1 MTTRKP
7 SSTADTSTGAAVVA
21 IHPNTEDVPVAPTAE
36 EIAVAKQRAEERDLN
51 GWVNWLA
58 RPEKKIAIIG
68 FTGSRDEAPWGDP
81 TFEKWTCNNLHMHLR
96 PDQPWDRLY
105 DLHDYNTISSD
116 KQHEA
121 FLRTTEKPVVVWNPR
136 EEWPAATAF
145 PKDQVLESFGRYFN
159 NSISWMIAAAIL
171 EGVTELHIYGV
182 DMAQGG
188 DAQGNGEYA
197 RQRPSCEWMVG
208 MAQGRGI
215 KVFIPATSDLMKVS
229 ALYGLEDDSPL
240 YAKLSAREKELAG
253 RQNQLQN
260 QLNQGQIQ
268 LAQIMGA
275 LENTR
280 YFREVWTNP
289 RGTRDGNVESNGD
302 GKPAE
307 APAVGA

>member
-7 SSTADTSTGAAVVA
+7 STTSTSSTGAEVVA
-21 IHPNTEDVPVAPTAE
+21 IRPDVADTPVEPSAAE
-36 EIAVAKQRAEERDLN
+36 IEAAKTRAQERDLS

-68 FTGSRDEAPWGDP
+68 FTSSRDEAPWGQP
-81 TFEKWTCNNLHMHLR
+81 GWEIWTCNNLHAHLR
-96 PDQPWDRLY
+96 PDQQWDRLY
-105 DLHDYNTISSD
+105 DLHDYKTISGD
-116 KQHEA
+116 KAHEA
-121 FLRTTEKPVVVWNPR
+121 FLRTCEKPVVVWNPLP
-136 EEWPAATAF
+136 EWPSATAF
-145 PKDQVLESFGRYFN
+145 PKDQALASFGRYFN

-188 DAQGNGEYA
+188 DANGNGEYA

-215 KVFIPATSDLMKVS
+215 KVFIPETSDLMKVS
-229 ALYGLEDDSPL
+229 ALYGVDDDSPL

-253 RQNQLQN
+253 RQAQLQN

-280 YFREVWTNP
+280 YFRSVWTNP
-289 RGTRDGNVESNGD
+289 RGTRDEVPSNGD

>member
-7 SSTADTSTGAAVVA
+7 STTSTSSTGAEVVSIRPDSGVSVSGDDSA
-21 IHPNTEDVPVAPTAE
+21 IEVSAE
-36 EIAVAKQRAEERDLN
+36 EVEVARARAQSRDLD
-51 GWVNWLA
+51 GWVHWLA

-68 FTGSRDEAPWGDP
+68 FTDSRNEAPWADP
-81 TFEKWTCNNLHMHLR
+81 SFEKWTCNNLHAHLR

-105 DLHDYNTISSD
+105 DLHDYKTIASD
-116 KQHEA
+116 KPHEQ
-121 FLRTTEKPVVVWNPR
+121 FLRTTDKPVVVWQPR
-136 EEWPAATAF
+136 PEWPTAAAF
-145 PKDQVLESFGRYFN
+145 PKDQALEAFGRYFN
-159 NSISWMIAAAIL
+159 NSISWMIAAALL

-188 DAQGNGEYA
+188 DANGNGEYA

-208 MAQGRGI
+208 MAQGRGVKI
-215 KVFIPATSDLMKVS
+215 FIPPTSDLLKVS

-240 YAKLSAREKELAG
+240 YVKLSQREKELAG
-253 RQNQLQN
+253 RQAQLQN

-280 YFREVWTNP
+280 YFRSVWTNP
-289 RGTRDGNVESNGD
+289 RGTRDGSTAQEVELPS
-302 GKPAE
+302 
-307 APAVGA
+307 V